1 MAWLYL
7 LVAGLLEIAW
17 AVGLKLSQ
25 GFSRPLPT
33 AFTIVTMIG
42 SFVFLSLAM
51 RSLPLGTAYA
61 IWTGI
66 GAIGTATL
74 GIFLF
79 DESAAAGRLVCI
91 VLIVAGIVGLK
102 LTSSAYP
109 TERARA
115 GRANRVRPAA
125 VREHM
130 RSREETAGA
139 APRRSRAT

>member
-74 GIFLF
+74 GIFLL
-79 DESAAAGRLVCI
+79 DESAAAARLVCI

-102 LTSSAYP
+102 LTSSA
-109 TERARA
+109 
-115 GRANRVRPAA
+115 
-125 VREHM
+125 
-130 RSREETAGA
+130 
-139 APRRSRAT
+139 